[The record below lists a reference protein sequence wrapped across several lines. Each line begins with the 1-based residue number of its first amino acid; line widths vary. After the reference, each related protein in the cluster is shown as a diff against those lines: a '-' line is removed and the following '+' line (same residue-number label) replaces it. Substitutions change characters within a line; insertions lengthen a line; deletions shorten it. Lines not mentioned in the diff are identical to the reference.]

1 MRRFR
6 VAVVHG
12 VNLDQLGRRDPTHYG
27 ALTFRELER
36 QIDEWAIELDLTP
49 RFFQTNHEGA
59 LVEYL
64 HRAEGLVDGIIINPG
79 AWTHY
84 AWAIRDALEIAAV
97 PIVEVHLSDLASR
110 ETWRQTSVISDV
122 CLATITGR
130 GPDGYRDALTLL
142 SDYLKAAAPAPTPR
156 TGTPVEESLG
166 AAPEETDLPDE
177 EPTPAADAGEPT
189 APTPAETAADPAV
202 SDALGVAATGPD
214 AETPNEE
221 PTV

>member
-12 VNLDQLGRRDPTHYG
+12 VNLDQLGRRDPAHYG

-110 ETWRQTSVISDV
+110 ESWRQMSVISDV

-142 SDYLKAAAPAPTPR
+142 SDHLKASAPAPTPR

-166 AAPEETDLPDE
+166 AAPEETDLPDD
-177 EPTPAADAGEPT
+177 EPGSETATDPAASTTVGDDAT
-189 APTPAETAADPAV
+189 DSA
-202 SDALGVAATGPD
+202 SDALATAATGSD

-221 PTV
+221 PNA